1 MLFNLKHNTRRFGI
15 FAVLKTMIYVF
26 LIIVFTI
33 IMISY
38 IVNSLFGKRSLSVL
52 LELQEQKAFLYND
65 TERLKQEKEERER
78 KLMKEPQTNKE
89 ANLKFNTNPKIKT

>member
-15 FAVLKTMIYVF
+15 FAVLKTMMYVF

-65 TERLKQEKEERER
+65 TERLKQENAKLQKELLEKKSLDLE
-78 KLMKEPQTNKE
+78 
-89 ANLKFNTNPKIKT
+89 LK